1 VRVIIYGAGAVGG
14 VIGAKLYQHDY
25 DVTFIAR
32 GANFTALQKN
42 GILLETPV
50 ESVRLKVPV
59 VEQPS
64 ELTFGS
70 QDVVIL
76 TVKSQDTSAALRSL
90 SSVAP
95 VTTAV
100 VCGQNGVENER
111 VAMRHFRDIFGMCVM
126 LPATHLTPGIVQVY
140 SAPVSGLLDV
150 GRWPQGSDARIAELA
165 EALTFSSFESLVR
178 DDIARW
184 KWGKLM
190 MNLGNA
196 VEAVCGPMARPGILW
211 QQAVTEGKAVLD
223 AAGIAYVEEDED
235 SKRRGQIMN
244 YRSINGVDRGGG
256 SSWQSLARST
266 GSIET
271 DYLTGE
277 IVLQGRLH
285 DVATPV
291 NELLQ
296 RLANQLAAQ
305 RRAPGAW
312 SENEVISMLRET

>member
-14 VIGAKLYQHDY
+14 VIGAKLYQHEH

-32 GANFTALQKN
+32 GANFAALQKS
-42 GILLETPV
+42 GILLESPV
-50 ESVRLKVPV
+50 ESVRFKVPV

-64 ELTFGS
+64 DLTFGS
-70 QDVVIL
+70 HDVVIL
-76 TVKSQDTSAALRSL
+76 TVKSQDTSAALHSL

-95 VTTAV
+95 ATTAL

-111 VAMRHFRDIFGMCVM
+111 VALRHFPDVYGMCVM
-126 LPATHLTPGIVQVY
+126 LPATHLTPGVVQVY
-140 SAPVSGLLDV
+140 SSPVSGLLDV
-150 GRWPQGSDARIAELA
+150 GRWPQGSDSRIAELA
-165 EALTFSSFESLVR
+165 EVLTHSSFESIVR

-211 QQAVTEGKAVLD
+211 QRAVTEGRAVL
-223 AAGIAYVEEDED
+223 AAANIDYVPEEED
-235 SKRRGQIMN
+235 SVRRGQIMN
-244 YRSINGVDRGGG
+244 YSSINGVDRGGG
-256 SSWQSLARST
+256 SSWQSLTRST

-291 NELLQ
+291 NDLLQ
-296 RLANQLAAQ
+296 NLANQLAAH

-312 SENEVISMLRET
+312 SEDDVISMLQET

>member
-1 VRVIIYGAGAVGG
+1 VRVIVFGAGAVGG
-14 VIGAKLYQHDY
+14 VIGAKLFQHEH

-32 GANFTALQKN
+32 GANFAALHKN

-50 ESVRLKVPV
+50 ESARLKVPV

-64 ELTFGS
+64 DLTFGRE
-70 QDVVIL
+70 DVVIL
-76 TVKSQDTSAALRSL
+76 TVKSQDTAAALGSL

-95 VTTAV
+95 AATAV

-111 VAMRHFRDIFGMCVM
+111 AALRHFRDVYGMCVM
-126 LPATHLTPGIVQVY
+126 LPATHLTPGVVQVY
-140 SAPVSGLLDV
+140 SSPVCGLLDV
-150 GRWPQGSDARIAELA
+150 GRWPQGSDSRIAELA
-165 EALTFSSFESLVR
+165 DVLTHSSFESVVR

-211 QQAVTEGKAVLD
+211 QRAVDEGKAVLA
-223 AAGIAYVEEDED
+223 AAGIDYVQEEED
-235 SKRRGQIMN
+235 SNRRGQLMN
-244 YRSINGVDRGGG
+244 YNPINGVERGGG
-256 SSWQSLARST
+256 SSWQSLTRST

-285 DVATPV
+285 GVATPV

-296 RLANQLAAQ
+296 RLANLLAAQ

-312 SENEVISMLRET
+312 SENDVVSMLHDA